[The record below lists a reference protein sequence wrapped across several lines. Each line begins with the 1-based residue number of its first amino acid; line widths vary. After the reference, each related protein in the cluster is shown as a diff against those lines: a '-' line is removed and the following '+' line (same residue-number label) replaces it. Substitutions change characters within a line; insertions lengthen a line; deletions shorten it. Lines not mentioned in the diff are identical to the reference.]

1 MNSNLEEPAAAE
13 EQTRLL
19 QEKLESAT
27 GRLEQASPFAKH
39 NFQTPVLELAGRML
53 TLSGGLQ
60 QLYALA
66 PRLDN
71 AGLFHGTDWAEPGAL
86 QPRLVNNTF
95 ELGTKP
101 LIMLECLSE
110 LRLLAI
116 VNGAH
121 SHEGVSVEQA
131 RHFLTQV
138 LALNLNHLFGTAN
151 ETLRTRLG
159 KLGNG
164 IQALFHYLLDHI
176 GFENILGSLI
186 EEIWRILAQ
195 RPIQVDGVKTMVTQI
210 ALTLAQGAGDIGEAR
225 LGSDRLISALFGP
238 TQGCLDDPGLE
249 AYHLRLEAMDFP
261 TLQQEAYG
269 FSRAMHDVGL
279 VSDYH
284 ASYLRWLLQHD
295 QSQLIPDALGLSST
309 GLDALRTYQSLIY
322 HLIEEAIYPQTAQT
336 VYGLTMLLERGILY
350 SPPIAPGLWRQLN
363 LPLSART
370 EAAMLAAYGDAV
382 TPRVRLM
389 AGVIALLG
397 QPLGVGQG
405 NNPTCQSAR
414 AISMWSYNDPDFLL
428 HLISQASRFDN
439 IQMSFEG
446 QPIDSAELPAGLVS
460 DIPLDTDPVS
470 IVLVPH
476 LDRVYQAMGRA
487 CADRGE
493 DPHRWINPEFHG
505 WWVGRKFLIAVD
517 VASGKLKSDYASY
530 LEQFYRSYHPFYNGN
545 QPVIHPQ
552 PAGIAVTDSNAQFV
566 GWHAITL
573 LRVALDQSR
582 VIRVYFYNPNNDSG
596 QNWGNDVVVSTHG
609 NGERFGEASLPFP
622 ELASRLYIFHDDPIQ
637 MQTDV
642 IELPWEELDQVR
654 DMALKSWAAQ
664 RLPTAV

>member
-1 MNSNLEEPAAAE
+1 MNANAEPAATN

-19 QEKLESAT
+19 QEKLEHAI
-27 GRLEQASPFAKH
+27 GQLEQASSFARL
-39 NFQTPVLELAGRML
+39 NFQSPVLELAGRML
-53 TLSGGLQ
+53 AQPGGIQ

-66 PRLDN
+66 PRLDD
-71 AGLFHGTDWAEPGAL
+71 AELFDGTDWAEPGAL
-86 QPRLVNNTF
+86 LPSLVHNTL
-95 ELGTKP
+95 EQGSKSLV
-101 LIMLECLSE
+101 ILECLSE

-116 VNGAH
+116 ARGVH
-121 SHEGVSVEQA
+121 KHEGISVEQA

-138 LALNLNHLFGTAN
+138 LALNLSYQFGLAN
-151 ETLRTRLG
+151 ETQRTRLG
-159 KLGNG
+159 RLGDG
-164 IQALFHYLLDHI
+164 LQALFRYLLEHI

-210 ALTLAQGAGDIGEAR
+210 ALTLTQGVGNIGEAL
-225 LGSDRLISALFGP
+225 LGSDRLISALFSP
-238 TQGCLDDPGLE
+238 TQGCLDDPGMEVYL
-249 AYHLRLEAMDFP
+249 LRLEVMDFP
-261 TLQQEAYG
+261 TLQREAYG
-269 FSRAMHDVGL
+269 FSRAMLDVGL

-284 ASYLRWLLQHD
+284 AVYLRWLLQHE

-309 GLDALRTYQSLIY
+309 GLDALRTYQDLI
-322 HLIEEAIYPQTAQT
+322 HKLIEEAIHPQTAQT
-336 VYGLTMLLERGILY
+336 VYGLAMLLERGILY

-363 LPLSART
+363 LQPSAQAKT
-370 EAAMLAAYGDAV
+370 ALQTAYGDEV
-382 TPRVRLM
+382 TPRVRLL
-389 AGVIALLG
+389 AGVISVLG

-428 HLISQASRFDN
+428 HLIAQAARFDN

-446 QPIDSAELPAGLVS
+446 QLIASAELPPGLAS

-476 LDRVYQAMGRA
+476 LDRVYHAMGEA
-487 CADRGE
+487 CVGRGE

-505 WWVGRKFLIAVD
+505 WWVGREFFIAVD
-517 VASGKLKSDYASY
+517 VATGKMKQDYTHY
-530 LEQFYRSYHPFYNGN
+530 LAQFYRSYHPLYNGN

-573 LRVALDQSR
+573 LRVALDQGE
-582 VIRVYFYNPNNDSG
+582 VMRVYFYNPNNDSG
-596 QNWGNDVVVSTHG
+596 QDWGNGVVVSTHG
-609 NGERFGEASLPFP
+609 HGERFGEASLPFP
-622 ELASRLYIFHDDPIQ
+622 ELASRLYIFHDESIP
-637 MQTDV
+637 MQTDM
-642 IELPWEELDQVR
+642 IELPTEEFDQVQ
-654 DMALKSWAAQ
+654 DMALKSWAAL
-664 RLPTAV
+664 RHPTVA

>member
-1 MNSNLEEPAAAE
+1 MNSNLEPADTD

-19 QEKLESAT
+19 QEKLEHAI
-27 GRLEQASPFAKH
+27 GRLEQASPFARL

-53 TLSGGLQ
+53 AHPGGLQ
-60 QLYALA
+60 HLYALA

-71 AGLFHGTDWAEPGAL
+71 AELFYGTDWAEPGAL
-86 QPRLVNNTF
+86 LPSLVNNTF
-95 ELGTKP
+95 EEGSKP
-101 LIMLECLSE
+101 LVMLECLSE

-116 VNGAH
+116 ANGVH
-121 SHEGVSVEQA
+121 NHEGISVEQA

-138 LALNLNHLFGTAN
+138 LALNLNHLFSPAN

-159 KLGNG
+159 NLGDG
-164 IQALFHYLLDHI
+164 LQALFRYLLEHI
-176 GFENILGSLI
+176 GFENIIGSLI

-195 RPIQVDGVKTMVTQI
+195 RPIQIDGVKTMVTQI
-210 ALTLAQGAGDIGEAR
+210 ALTLAQGVGDIGEAR

-238 TQGCLDDPGLE
+238 TRGCLDDPGLE
-249 AYHLRLEAMDFP
+249 TYQLRLEAMDFP

-269 FSRAMHDVGL
+269 FSRAMLDVGL

-284 ASYLRWLLQHD
+284 ASYLRWLLQHE
-295 QSQLIPDALGLSST
+295 QSQLIPDALGLSNT
-309 GLDALRTYQSLIY
+309 GLDALRTYQDLI
-322 HLIEEAIYPQTAQT
+322 HQLIEEAIHPQTAQT
-336 VYGLTMLLERGILY
+336 VYGLAMLLERGILY

-363 LPLSART
+363 LQPTAQA
-370 EAAMLAAYGDAV
+370 EASLQAAYGDAV
-382 TPRVRLM
+382 TPRVRLL
-389 AGVIALLG
+389 AGVIAVLG

-414 AISMWSYNDPDFLL
+414 AISMWSYNDPDYLL
-428 HLISQASRFDN
+428 HLISQAARFDN
-439 IQMSFEG
+439 IQMNFEG
-446 QPIDSAELPAGLVS
+446 QPIASAELPAGLAS

-476 LDRVYQAMGRA
+476 LDRVYHSMGRA
-487 CADRGE
+487 CVGRGE

-505 WWVGRKFLIAVD
+505 WWVGREFFIAVD
-517 VASGKLKSDYASY
+517 VASGNLKSDYTSY
-530 LEQFYRSYHPFYNGN
+530 LEQFYRSYHPLYNGN

-573 LRVALDQSR
+573 LRVALDQSE
-582 VIRVYFYNPNNDSG
+582 VMRVYFYNPNNDSG
-596 QNWGNDVVVSTHG
+596 QDWGDNVVVSTHG
-609 NGERFGEASLPFP
+609 HGERFGEASLPFP
-622 ELASRLYIFHDDPIQ
+622 ELASRLYIFHDETIQ
-637 MQTDV
+637 MQTD
-642 IELPWEELDQVR
+642 IIDLPSEELDQVR